1 MCYAIPGKIVK
12 LKNNLAVVDYFGEK
26 RNVLNDFL
34 KVKVNDYIY
43 AQGGIIVNKIPAKE
57 AKEIL
62 AFWREKFFELKKIDN
77 KLSQVKKNQK
87 ISSNILAILQKV
99 NLKQSLTNKEL
110 LKLLNVSDEQE
121 LKLLFAT
128 ANNIRQ
134 KENDNACCVHGII
147 EFSNYCQN
155 DCYYCGIRKSCRIP
169 RYRMSLEEIIKTAKS
184 AVNNFGFK
192 ALVLQS
198 GEDFWYDEKKLIKLV
213 KEIRKLNIL
222 IFLSIGE
229 RSKRTYKKLF
239 AAGARAVLLRFETS
253 NKKIY
258 QKLRPG
264 KILTDRVELIK
275 HLKKLSYILATGF
288 LTGLPGETKQDIIN
302 NILLTKSLKADM
314 YSFGPL
320 IPAFNTPLAK
330 QKMIAKD
337 LMLKIIAITRFIE
350 RDAKILVTTAMET
363 LDKKVK
369 EQGLLAGANSLMI
382 NVTPSGYR
390 KKYVIYPAR
399 ADKNKEI
406 KKNIKET
413 LDLLYS
419 LGRAPTDVGT

>member
-1 MCYAIPGKIVK
+1 
-12 LKNNLAVVDYFGEK
+12 
-26 RNVLNDFL
+26 
-34 KVKVNDYIY
+34 
-43 AQGGIIVNKIPAKE
+43 
-57 AKEIL
+57 
-62 AFWREKFFELKKIDN
+62 
-77 KLSQVKKNQK
+77 
-87 ISSNILAILQKV
+87 
-99 NLKQSLTNKEL
+99 
-110 LKLLNVSDEQE
+110 
-121 LKLLFAT
+121 
-128 ANNIRQ
+128 
-134 KENDNACCVHGII
+134 
-147 EFSNYCQN
+147 
-155 DCYYCGIRKSCRIP
+155 
-169 RYRMSLEEIIKTAKS
+169 MSLEEIIKTAKS